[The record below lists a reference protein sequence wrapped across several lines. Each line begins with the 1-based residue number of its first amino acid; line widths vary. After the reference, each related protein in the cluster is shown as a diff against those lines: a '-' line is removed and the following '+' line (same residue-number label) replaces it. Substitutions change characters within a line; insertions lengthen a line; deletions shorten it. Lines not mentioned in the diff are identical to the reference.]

1 MAVASLA
8 SSAFTR
14 IGDEIGPEA
23 TKLKDCH
30 LWDSMRVISMFV
42 TNVGDSS
49 WGCHRCRQHQCSRL
63 ADSCWRLKAV
73 FPTDIILSSL
83 LAACPATMLTVLLL
97 FSSGLTSDDVICS
110 SRKLGLQT
118 NSVNG
123 DRALS
128 YSQGLADFQF
138 MNAYCHQNLVDFA
151 GQSEF

>member
-1 MAVASLA
+1 MEIRTSQKILIYIAFFQASV
-8 SSAFTR
+8 
-14 IGDEIGPEA
+14 P
-23 TKLKDCH
+23 KL
-30 LWDSMRVISMFV
+30 ISGFV
-42 TNVGDSS
+42 NDK
-49 WGCHRCRQHQCSRL
+49 
-63 ADSCWRLKAV
+63 KAV

-123 DRALS
+123 DTALS

-151 GQSEF
+151 GLFSFYPQVPRLNFSHESNHVTVIIFSE

>member
-1 MAVASLA
+1 MQPIHSIFEPSVL
-8 SSAFTR
+8 
-14 IGDEIGPEA
+14 
-23 TKLKDCH
+23 KL
-30 LWDSMRVISMFV
+30 ISVFV
-42 TNVGDSS
+42 NDK
-49 WGCHRCRQHQCSRL
+49 
-63 ADSCWRLKAV
+63 KAV

-123 DRALS
+123 DTALS

-151 GQSEF
+151 GLFTLFSFFIWSLTSRLEAQVQPREFVNSIT

>member
-1 MAVASLA
+1 
-8 SSAFTR
+8 
-14 IGDEIGPEA
+14 
-23 TKLKDCH
+23 
-30 LWDSMRVISMFV
+30 
-42 TNVGDSS
+42 
-49 WGCHRCRQHQCSRL
+49 
-63 ADSCWRLKAV
+63 
-73 FPTDIILSSL
+73 
-83 LAACPATMLTVLLL
+83 MLTVLLL

-151 GQSEF
+151 GSF

>member
-1 MAVASLA
+1 M
-8 SSAFTR
+8 R
-14 IGDEIGPEA
+14 IP
-23 TKLKDCH
+23 
-30 LWDSMRVISMFV
+30 ISTSFFSTIYIRTIVSDFV
-42 TNVGDSS
+42 NGE
-49 WGCHRCRQHQCSRL
+49 
-63 ADSCWRLKAV
+63 KAV

-123 DRALS
+123 DTALS

-151 GQSEF
+151 GLFRFSALNPTFSHQ

>member
-1 MAVASLA
+1 MLVTVHEDVTDVANIIVPILR
-8 SSAFTR
+8 TH
-14 IGDEIGPEA
+14 IDG
-23 TKLKDCH
+23 
-30 LWDSMRVISMFV
+30 
-42 TNVGDSS
+42 
-49 WGCHRCRQHQCSRL
+49 
-63 ADSCWRLKAV
+63 LKAV